1 MNIPVHI
8 YIKLVK
14 YVIYVGCNN
23 QQMQS
28 VNIIC
33 VDN

>member
-8 YIKLVK
+8 YKTGE